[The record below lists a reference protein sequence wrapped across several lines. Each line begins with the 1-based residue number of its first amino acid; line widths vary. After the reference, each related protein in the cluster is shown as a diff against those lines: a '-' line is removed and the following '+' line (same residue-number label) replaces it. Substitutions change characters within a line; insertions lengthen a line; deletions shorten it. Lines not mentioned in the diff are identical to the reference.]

1 MKHSLLLLI
10 ITFVIAGCASHGTW
24 SKSDR
29 GAWANLGELIGSHE
43 LAHYVKQWGEPVSR
57 HEDKFSDGNGNVTTD
72 GEELLW
78 LWKADG
84 TGLSDQSG
92 QGWELLLNF
101 NLSGQLT
108 DWRIGTYRTS
118 LTVAD
123 VVAVGRKYQYQMT
136 ADLMKEL
143 GLSKE
148 QHQIGDRSR
157 NATVTFGPI
166 PLVDNKPSSRERELA
181 MLQYQ
186 VRAVLEA
193 TFRADTGTRNLYDRL
208 ATETEIV
215 DTLKAQAKS
224 VSSANARRQQG
235 QGTSSSTAADYALS
249 SSSLLGRGFLGP
261 YTPNAYGPGM
271 NADATG
277 RPFIW
282 QPNFGGPALGPI
294 TPNAYGPGVGMDA
307 TGRPVRPA
315 CPPGWAGPC

>member
-1 MKHSLLLLI
+1 MKVFVLITTFLILLE
-10 ITFVIAGCASHGTW
+10 GCASHGTW

-29 GAWANLGELIGSHE
+29 GAWANLDEVIGCHE
-43 LAHYVKQWGEPVSR
+43 KNYYVEQWGEPVSLR
-57 HEDKFSDGNGNVTTD
+57 VVKFNDGSGTVTTD

-108 DWRIGTYRTS
+108 DWQIGTYRTS

-123 VVAVGRKYQYQMT
+123 VAAIGRNRRYHMT
-136 ADLMKEL
+136 ADLVKEL
-143 GLSKE
+143 GLSRE
-148 QHQIGDRSR
+148 QHEIGDRSR
-157 NATVTFGPI
+157 NATVIIHGITF
-166 PLVDNKPSSRERELA
+166 VDNKPSSRERELA

-249 SSSLLGRGFLGP
+249 SSSLLGKGFLGP

-282 QPNFGGPALGPI
+282 RPDFGGPALGSI
-294 TPNAYGPGVGMDA
+294 TPNAYGPGVSMDA